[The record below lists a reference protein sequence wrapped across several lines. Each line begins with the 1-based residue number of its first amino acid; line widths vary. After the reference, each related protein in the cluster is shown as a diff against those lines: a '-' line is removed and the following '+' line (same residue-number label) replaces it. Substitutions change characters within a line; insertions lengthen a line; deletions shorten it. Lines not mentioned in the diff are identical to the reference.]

1 MRRALATSPEEGS
14 ARMPVNATVPKL
26 EPRGRHR
33 PRVGIVRASEV
44 MLGTGLFGWMLRL
57 LDTVGRTES
66 AIDIYKFLPRFLAF
80 AANPLFQG
88 VLIVSGFLLLWRFAK
103 SSAQV
108 SKSQIVHPETKLP
121 FEHPIYPAFRHAK
134 WTLAISAVA
143 ALSVW
148 LIYRSS
154 VHSYLLVDS
163 LPLPEFHAPSPSPP
177 VPVIGSPKKPQP
189 VSPTVV
195 DQSPARPLP
204 HPQVESSNQTSNQP
218 AAQAAQPN
226 IRSDNQL
233 SQMAKV
239 NSPPPRIIPD
249 DPVKAVEAVNRMRNG
264 LLEVLEKKDTITFL
278 MTWPDDDNSYLAFI
292 GQLLSSACRT
302 TPRQC
307 WFTQPG
313 SERDLDRPPI
323 QGSGKRGITVHGGDA
338 YALATAL
345 GAWFTTYSTSSL
357 PPALNG
363 YKDKGTKELIWIE
376 IGPGSP
382 WKPDAK

>member
-1 MRRALATSPEEGS
+1 MRRALATGRRRLHPRACQCTGNGLRRQNWNP
-14 ARMPVNATVPKL
+14 AGDIDRGL
-26 EPRGRHR
+26 EL
-33 PRVGIVRASEV
+33 VRASEV

-66 AIDIYKFLPRFLAF
+66 AIDIYKFLRKISRICRKPTLPGQFW
-80 AANPLFQG
+80 
-88 VLIVSGFLLLWRFAK
+88 IVSGFLLCGDSQSHPRRSPKAK
-103 SSAQV
+103 SSSGNQAHLNILYSRFPSCQMG
-108 SKSQIVHPETKLP
+108 SSNIGIT
-121 FEHPIYPAFRHAK
+121 
-134 WTLAISAVA
+134 

-249 DPVKAVEAVNRMRNG
+249 DPVKAVEAVKPMRNR

-292 GQLLSSACRT
+292 GQLLSSACEYDARAV
-302 TPRQC
+302 
-307 WFTQPG
+307 
-313 SERDLDRPPI
+313 
-323 QGSGKRGITVHGGDA
+323 VHA
-338 YALATAL
+338 
-345 GAWFTTYSTSSL
+345 AW
-357 PPALNG
+357 
-363 YKDKGTKELIWIE
+363 
-376 IGPGSP
+376 
-382 WKPDAK
+382 